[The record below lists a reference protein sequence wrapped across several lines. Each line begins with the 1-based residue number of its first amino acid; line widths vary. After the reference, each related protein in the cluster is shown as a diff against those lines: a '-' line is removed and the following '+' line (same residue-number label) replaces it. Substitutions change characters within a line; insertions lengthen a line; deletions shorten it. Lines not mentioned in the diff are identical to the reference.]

1 MFYRTDPPVVSMYK
15 RAIAINGVAIM
26 TGSALIYASFAAN
39 PKVSDTGAPRP
50 VLDTLVSPAFL
61 VPSIIIAVCVIVVVI
76 IITRR
81 AMIARRRSTQD
92 PTGFRVGKKT
102 TVGTRVNNP
111 TDGDVDVLHDADI
124 LERSTTNEQPTGF
137 RVGKK
142 TSGGTRVSNPSGDA
156 NENIMEKPGTDTDT
170 S

>member
-1 MFYRTDPPVVSMYK
+1 MYK
-15 RAIAINGVAIM
+15 RAFGINGVAIA
-26 TGSALIYASFAAN
+26 TAN
-39 PKVSDTGAPRP
+39 QKVSDTGAPRP

-61 VPSIIIAVCVIVVVI
+61 VPSIVIAVCVIVVVI
-76 IITRR
+76 ITTRR
-81 AMIARRRSTQD
+81 VKSTRLVSTNEQ

-102 TVGTRVNNP
+102 TVGTRVKNP
-111 TDGDVDVLHDADI
+111 VDGDVDVLHDADI

-156 NENIMEKPGTDTDT
+156 NENIVGKPGTDTDT